1 VINNPDIRYFT
12 LNSGYRKSDN
22 AQVFFKSTL
31 YLFFTPDF
39 DKEKTLITASD
50 LSLDRGAKNLITASS
65 FTIHPNHK
73 VGLVGSNGCG
83 KSSLFAALL
92 GELSPD
98 AGDLSLPSS
107 WSIATVKQET
117 PSLEQSA
124 LDYVMDGDKEYRQ
137 LEQQL
142 EQARQNDD
150 GNLEAIIINKID
162 TIHGY
167 SLPARAGELLHGLGF
182 LQNQLANPVKDFSG
196 GWRMRLNLAQAL
208 ISRADLLLLD
218 EPTNH
223 LDLDAV
229 IWLQRWLKRFT
240 GTLVLI
246 SHDRDFLDTVINQIL
261 HIEHQRAKLYSGNY
275 TAFERQRAEHLAQQ
289 DVQFQKQQK
298 EAANLTAFVDRFR
311 AKASKAKQAQSRLKR
326 LEKLPNLAPAHVD
339 SQFTFNFEQ
348 PDNLPYPLLSLTES
362 QCGYNAET
370 IILNDVGLTLVP
382 GSRIGLLGRN
392 GAGKSTLIK
401 SLAGEIALL
410 NGERYCA
417 QELKIGYFS
426 QHQLEQLHG
435 KSSPVDHILRAK
447 PALGEPQARS
457 FLGKFGFSGD
467 QALDAVIN
475 MSGGEK
481 ARLVL
486 ALIVLEKPQ
495 LLLLDEPTNHLDL
508 EMRQALVMALQDFGG
523 AIILIAHDR
532 FLLESCVDEF
542 YLVANGNVIDFNGD
556 IDDYQQ
562 WLNDDKKQT
571 FTNNKIGNAS
581 NENVNEDKGLDKK
594 QLRQQQAELR
604 KKSAPLR
611 KESEKL
617 EKKITQWQAEL
628 AQVETLLSDSDIYQ
642 AERKKELTTQLKL
655 QANLTGNIEES
666 EMLWLEIAEQIEDIM
681 SSN

>member
-1 VINNPDIRYFT
+1 MGIISISLCHF
-12 LNSGYRKSDN
+12 LEEIS
-22 AQVFFKSTL
+22 
-31 YLFFTPDF
+31 
-39 DKEKTLITASD
+39 LIIATE
-50 LSLDRGAKNLITASS
+50 LSLDRGAKNLIKSSS

-92 GELSPD
+92 GDLSPD
-98 AGDLSLPSS
+98 SGDLALPSS
-107 WSIATVKQET
+107 WDIATVKQET

-124 LDYVMDGDKEYRQ
+124 LDYVMDGDKEFRQ
-137 LEQQL
+137 FEQQL
-142 EQARQNDD
+142 EQARIADN
-150 GNLEAIIINKID
+150 GNLEAILINKID
-162 TIHGY
+162 TISGY

-182 LQNQLANPVKDFSG
+182 LQSQLDNPVKDFSG

-246 SHDRDFLDTVINQIL
+246 SHDRDFLDTVIGQIL

-275 TAFERQRAEHLAQQ
+275 TAFERQRREHLAQQ
-289 DVQFQKQQK
+289 DAQFQKQQK
-298 EAANLTAFVDRFR
+298 EAAHLTAFVDRFR

-326 LEKLPNLAPAHVD
+326 LEKLPDLAPAHVD
-339 SQFTFNFEQ
+339 SQFSFSFAKPES
-348 PDNLPYPLLSLTES
+348 LPYPLLSLKES
-362 QCGYNAET
+362 QCGYPKSDHGEQAM
-370 IILNDVGLTLVP
+370 ILDSVGLTLIP

-401 SLAGEIALL
+401 SLAGELTLL
-410 NGERYCA
+410 GGERYCA
-417 QELKIGYFS
+417 QELTVGYFS
-426 QHQLEQLHG
+426 QHQLEQLHAP
-435 KSSPVDHILRAK
+435 SSPVDHILRAK
-447 PALGEPQARS
+447 PALGEPQART

-467 QALDAVIN
+467 QALSQVST

-542 YLVANGNVIDFNGD
+542 YLVANGRVSDFSGD

-562 WLNDDKKQT
+562 WLNDDKKQAIKSIKT
-571 FTNNKIGNAS
+571 DQQNG
-581 NENVNEDKGLDKK
+581 DKGLDKK

-604 KKSAPLR
+604 KKSGPLR
-611 KESEKL
+611 KEADKL
-617 EKKITQWQAEL
+617 EKNVHQWQEEL
-628 AQVETLLSDSDIYQ
+628 TKLEALLSDSDIYQ
-642 AERKKELTTQLKL
+642 AEHKAELTDLLKK
-655 QANLTGNIEES
+655 QAKLKGDIEEN
-666 EMLWLEIAEQIEDIM
+666 EVLWLELAEQIEEMM
-681 SSN
+681 SVTD

>member
-1 VINNPDIRYFT
+1 M
-12 LNSGYRKSDN
+12 NSAYSKSDN
-22 AQVFFKSTL
+22 VQVFYWAYYFKDLS
-31 YLFFTPDF
+31 
-39 DKEKTLITASD
+39 LIIATE
-50 LSLDRGAKNLITASS
+50 LSLDRGAKTLIKASN

-92 GELSPD
+92 GELLPD
-98 AGDLSLPSS
+98 SGDLNLPSS
-107 WSIATVKQET
+107 WDIATVKQET
-117 PSLEQSA
+117 PSLERTA
-124 LDYVMDGDKEYRQ
+124 LDYVMDGDKEFRQ
-137 LEQQL
+137 LEQKL
-142 EQARQNDD
+142 DQARLAND
-150 GNLEAIIINKID
+150 GNLEAILINQID

-182 LQNQLANPVKDFSG
+182 LQSQLSHQVKDFSG

-246 SHDRDFLDTVINQIL
+246 SHDRDFLDTVIGQIL
-261 HIEHQRAKLYSGNY
+261 HIEHQKAKLYSGNY
-275 TAFERQRAEHLAQQ
+275 TAFERQRREHLAQQ
-289 DVQFQKQQK
+289 DAQYQKQQK
-298 EAANLTAFVDRFR
+298 EAAHLTAFVDRFR

-326 LEKLPNLAPAHVD
+326 LEKLPDLAPAHVD
-339 SQFTFNFEQ
+339 SQFTFNFEV
-348 PDNLPYPLLSLTES
+348 PESLPYPLLSLKES
-362 QCGYNAET
+362 QCGYAQNT
-370 IILNDVGLTLVP
+370 IILKAVGLTLVP

-401 SLAGEIALL
+401 SLAGEIALIQ
-410 NGERYCA
+410 GERYCA
-417 QELKIGYFS
+417 QDLKVGYFS
-426 QHQLEQLHG
+426 QHQLEQLHPA
-435 KSSPVDHILRAK
+435 SSPVDHILRAK
-447 PALGEPQARS
+447 PSLGEPQART

-467 QALDAVIN
+467 QALGQVTT

-542 YLVANGNVIDFNGD
+542 YLVANGHVSDFDGD

-562 WLNDDKKQT
+562 WLNEDKKQT
-571 FTNNKIGNAS
+571 LQANKSHHQVSDGANA
-581 NENVNEDKGLDKK
+581 DKGLDKK

-611 KESEKL
+611 KKSDNL
-617 EKKITQWQAEL
+617 EKKIQQWQTEL
-628 AQVETLLSDSDIYQ
+628 SELESLLSDSGIYQ
-642 AERKKELTTQLKL
+642 SERKSELTKQLKL
-655 QANLTGNIEES
+655 QARLKGDIEEH
-666 EMLWLEIAEQIEDIM
+666 EMDWLTLEEEIEAIM
-681 SSN
+681 LAVSA

>member
-1 VINNPDIRYFT
+1 M
-12 LNSGYRKSDN
+12 
-22 AQVFFKSTL
+22 
-31 YLFFTPDF
+31 
-39 DKEKTLITASD
+39 ITATD
-50 LSLDRGAKNLITASS
+50 LSLDRGVKNLIKASS

-92 GELSPD
+92 GELAPD
-98 AGDLSLPSS
+98 AGNLSMPSS
-107 WSIATVKQET
+107 WEIATVKQET

-124 LDYVMDGDKEYRQ
+124 LDYVMDGDKEFRQ

-142 EQARQNDD
+142 EHARQTNN
-150 GNLEAIIINKID
+150 GNLEAILINKID
-162 TIHGY
+162 TINGY

-182 LQNQLANPVKDFSG
+182 LQNQLTNPVKDFSG

-246 SHDRDFLDTVINQIL
+246 SHDRDFLDTVIGQIL

-275 TAFERQRAEHLAQQ
+275 TAFERQRREHLAQQ
-289 DVQFQKQQK
+289 DAQYQKQQK
-298 EAANLTAFVDRFR
+298 EAAHLTAFVDRFR

-326 LEKLPNLAPAHVD
+326 LEKLPDLAPSHVD
-339 SQFTFNFEQ
+339 SQFTFSFEQ
-348 PDNLPYPLLSLTES
+348 PESLPYPLLSLSES
-362 QCGYNAET
+362 QCGYNSET
-370 IILNDVGLTLVP
+370 IILNEVGLTLVP

-426 QHQLEQLHG
+426 QHQLEQLHCG
-435 KSSPVDHILRAK
+435 SSPVDHIIRAK
-447 PALGEPQARS
+447 PSLGEPQARS

-467 QALDAVIN
+467 QALESVTT

-542 YLVANGNVIDFNGD
+542 YLVANGQVSDFSGD

-571 FTNNKIGNAS
+571 VSSTKTS
-581 NENVNEDKGLDKK
+581 VDKGLDKK

-611 KESEKL
+611 KEADKL
-617 EKKITQWQAEL
+617 EKKIHQWQDEL
-628 AQVETLLSDSDIYQ
+628 TQVEALLSDSDIYQ
-642 AERKKELTTQLKL
+642 AERKSELTTQLKL
-655 QANLTGNIEES
+655 QANLKSDIEEN
-666 EMLWLEIAEQIEDIM
+666 EMLWLELAEEIEAIQAP
-681 SSN
+681 

>member
-1 VINNPDIRYFT
+1 M
-12 LNSGYRKSDN
+12 
-22 AQVFFKSTL
+22 
-31 YLFFTPDF
+31 
-39 DKEKTLITASD
+39 ITATD
-50 LSLDRGAKNLITASS
+50 LSLDRGAKNLISDSS

-98 AGDLSLPSS
+98 AGNLGMPAT
-107 WSIATVKQET
+107 WEIATVKQET

-124 LDYVMDGDKEYRQ
+124 LDYVMDGDKEFRQ

-142 EQARQNDD
+142 AQARASDN
-150 GNLEAIIINKID
+150 GNLEATLINKID
-162 TIHGY
+162 TINGY

-246 SHDRDFLDTVINQIL
+246 SHDRDFLDTVIGQIL
-261 HIEHQRAKLYSGNY
+261 HIEHKRAKLYSGNY
-275 TAFERQRAEHLAQQ
+275 TAFERQRREHLAQQ
-289 DVQFQKQQK
+289 DAQYQKQQK
-298 EAANLTAFVDRFR
+298 EAAHLTAFVDRFR

-326 LEKLPNLAPAHVD
+326 LEKLPDLAPSHVD
-339 SQFTFNFEQ
+339 SQFTFSFEQ
-348 PDNLPYPLLSLTES
+348 PESLPYPLLSLTES
-362 QCGYNAET
+362 QCGYNSET

-401 SLAGEIALL
+401 SLAGEIVLI

-426 QHQLEQLHG
+426 QHQLEQLHSG
-435 KSSPVDHILRAK
+435 SSPVDHIIRAK
-447 PALGEPQARS
+447 PTLGEPQARS

-467 QALDAVIN
+467 QALESVN
-475 MSGGEK
+475 TMSGGEK

-542 YLVANGNVIDFNGD
+542 YLVANGKVSDFSGD

-571 FTNNKIGNAS
+571 LGNTK
-581 NENVNEDKGLDKK
+581 NTIDKGVDKK

-611 KESEKL
+611 KEADKL
-617 EKKITQWQAEL
+617 EKEISQWQNEL
-628 AQVETLLSDSDIYQ
+628 TQVEALLSDSDIYQ
-642 AERKKELTTQLKL
+642 SERKNELTTQLKL
-655 QANLTGNIEES
+655 QASLKDKVEEH
-666 EMLWLEIAEQIEDIM
+666 EMLWLELAEQIEGIQ
-681 SSN
+681 SL

>member
-1 VINNPDIRYFT
+1 
-12 LNSGYRKSDN
+12 
-22 AQVFFKSTL
+22 
-31 YLFFTPDF
+31 
-39 DKEKTLITASD
+39 LITANN
-50 LSLDRGAKNLITASS
+50 LGLDRGTKNLISGSS

-73 VGLVGSNGCG
+73 AGLVGANGCG

-92 GELSPD
+92 GELQPD
-98 AGDLSLPSS
+98 TGDLSMPSG
-107 WSIATVKQET
+107 WSIATVKQDT
-117 PSLEQSA
+117 PALDKSA
-124 LDYVMDGDKEYRQ
+124 LDYVMDGDKEFRQ
-137 LEQQL
+137 LEANL
-142 EQARQNDD
+142 EQARLDD
-150 GNLEAIIINKID
+150 NGALEATIINQID
-162 TIHGY
+162 AISGY

-182 LQNQLANPVKDFSG
+182 LQPQLANPVKSFSG

-246 SHDRDFLDTVINQIL
+246 SHDRDFLDDVIGQIL
-261 HIEHQRAKLYSGNY
+261 HIEHKQAKLYAGNY

-289 DVQFQKQQK
+289 DAQYQKQQK
-298 EAANLTAFVDRFR
+298 EVAHLTSFVDRFR

-326 LEKLPNLAPAHVD
+326 LQKLPDLAPAHVD
-339 SQFTFNFEQ
+339 SQFTFSFET
-348 PDNLPYPLLSLTES
+348 PDNLPYPLLSLKES
-362 QCGYNAET
+362 ECGYNEQA
-370 IILNDVGLTLVP
+370 IILSGVSMTLVP

-401 SLAGEIALL
+401 SLAGELALMQ
-410 NGERYCA
+410 GERYCA
-417 QELKIGYFS
+417 QELRIGYFS
-426 QHQLEQLHG
+426 QHQLEQLHM
-435 KSSPVDHILRAK
+435 KSSAIDHILNAK
-447 PALGEPQARS
+447 PGKTLLEARS
-457 FLGKFGFSGD
+457 FLGRFGFSGD
-467 QALDAVIN
+467 QALDAVGT

-508 EMRQALVMALQDFGG
+508 EMRQALVLALQDFEG

-542 YLVANGNVIDFNGD
+542 YIVANNTVEDFDGD

-562 WLNDDKKQT
+562 WLNEEKKLTLKNAKVSNGEPTVDKKQQRR
-571 FTNNKIGNAS
+571 
-581 NENVNEDKGLDKK
+581 E
-594 QLRQQQAELR
+594 QAELR

-611 KESEKL
+611 KEADKY
-617 EKKITQWQAEL
+617 EKKVGQYQAEL
-628 AQVETLLSDSDIYQ
+628 NDIESVLAEPEIYQ
-642 AERKKELTTQLKL
+642 AENKARLSELIKK
-655 QANLTGNIEES
+655 QANIKSELEEN
-666 EMLWLEIAEQIEDIM
+666 EMMWLDLEEQIEAVM
-681 SSN
+681 AQ

>member
-1 VINNPDIRYFT
+1 M
-12 LNSGYRKSDN
+12 
-22 AQVFFKSTL
+22 
-31 YLFFTPDF
+31 
-39 DKEKTLITASD
+39 ITATD
-50 LSLDRGAKNLITASS
+50 LSLDRGAKNLIKASS

-98 AGDLSLPSS
+98 AGDLNMPSS
-107 WSIATVKQET
+107 WEIATVRQET

-124 LDYVMDGDKEYRQ
+124 LDYVMDGDTEFRQ

-142 EQARQNDD
+142 EQARINDD

-162 TIHGY
+162 TINGY

-182 LQNQLANPVKDFSG
+182 LQNQLTNPVKDFSG

-246 SHDRDFLDTVINQIL
+246 SHDRDFLDTVIGQIL

-275 TAFERQRAEHLAQQ
+275 TAFERQRREHLAQQ
-289 DVQFQKQQK
+289 DAQYQKQQK
-298 EAANLTAFVDRFR
+298 EAAHLTAFVDRFR

-326 LEKLPNLAPAHVD
+326 LEKLPDLAPAHVD
-339 SQFTFNFEQ
+339 SQFTFSFEE
-348 PDNLPYPLLSLTES
+348 PESLPYPLLSLTES
-362 QCGYNAET
+362 QCGYNADT

-426 QHQLEQLHG
+426 QHQLEQLHSG
-435 KSSPVDHILRAK
+435 SSPVDHIIRAK
-447 PALGEPQARS
+447 PIMGEPGARS

-467 QALDAVIN
+467 QALASVN
-475 MSGGEK
+475 TMSGGEK

-542 YLVANGNVIDFNGD
+542 YLVANGQVSDFSGD

-562 WLNDDKKQT
+562 WLNDDKKQALS
-571 FTNNKIGNAS
+571 NNKN
-581 NENVNEDKGLDKK
+581 NEGSSDKGLDKK

-611 KESEKL
+611 KEADKL
-617 EKKITQWQAEL
+617 EKKIHQWQDEL
-628 AQVETLLSDSDIYQ
+628 SQVEALLSDSDIYQ
-642 AERKKELTTQLKL
+642 AERKNELTTQLKL
-655 QANLTGNIEES
+655 QANLKDKVEEN
-666 EMLWLEIAEQIEDIM
+666 EMLWLELAEQIEDIM
-681 SSN
+681 AS

>member
-1 VINNPDIRYFT
+1 MIIAT
-12 LNSGYRKSDN
+12 
-22 AQVFFKSTL
+22 
-31 YLFFTPDF
+31 
-39 DKEKTLITASD
+39 D
-50 LSLDRGAKNLITASS
+50 LSLDRGAKNLIKSSS

-92 GELSPD
+92 GDLTPD
-98 AGDLSLPSS
+98 AGDLSMPTS
-107 WSIATVKQET
+107 WDIATVRQET
-117 PSLEQSA
+117 PSLERSA
-124 LDYVMDGDKEYRQ
+124 LDYVMDGDKEFRQ
-137 LEQQL
+137 LEHDL
-142 EQARQNDD
+142 EQARIMDN
-150 GNLEAIIINKID
+150 GNLEATIINQID
-162 TIHGY
+162 TINGY

-182 LQNQLANPVKDFSG
+182 LQSQLANPVKDFSG

-246 SHDRDFLDTVINQIL
+246 SHDRDFLDTVIGQIL
-261 HIEHQRAKLYSGNY
+261 HIEHQQAKLYSGNY
-275 TAFERQRAEHLAQQ
+275 TSFERQRREHLAQQ
-289 DVQFQKQQK
+289 DAQYQKQQK
-298 EAANLTAFVDRFR
+298 EAAHLTAFVDRFR

-326 LEKLPNLAPAHVD
+326 LEKLPDLAPAHVD
-339 SQFTFNFEQ
+339 SQFTFSFEQ
-348 PDNLPYPLLSLTES
+348 PESLPYPLLSLKES
-362 QCGYNAET
+362 QCGYPKSDHGEQVT
-370 IILNDVGLTLVP
+370 ILNDVGLTLVP

-401 SLAGEIALL
+401 SLAGDIALL

-426 QHQLEQLHG
+426 QHQLEQLHMA
-435 KSSPVDHILRAK
+435 SSPVDHILRAK
-447 PALGEPQARS
+447 PALGEPQART

-467 QALDAVIN
+467 QPLEPVTN

-508 EMRQALVMALQDFGG
+508 EMRQALVMALQDFEG

-542 YLVANGNVIDFNGD
+542 YLVANGQVSDFSGD

-562 WLNDDKKQT
+562 WLNDDKKQAVKSIKSEQQ
-571 FTNNKIGNAS
+571 NS
-581 NENVNEDKGLDKK
+581 DKGLDKK

-611 KESEKL
+611 KEADKL
-617 EKKITQWQAEL
+617 EKKIHQWQEEL
-628 AQVETLLSDSDIYQ
+628 TKVEALLSDSEVYQ
-642 AERKKELTTQLKL
+642 ADRKVELTDLLKTQGRLKSD
-655 QANLTGNIEES
+655 IEDN
-666 EMLWLEIAEQIEDIM
+666 EMEWLDLAEQIEEMM
-681 SSN
+681 SV

>member
-1 VINNPDIRYFT
+1 MIIAT
-12 LNSGYRKSDN
+12 
-22 AQVFFKSTL
+22 
-31 YLFFTPDF
+31 
-39 DKEKTLITASD
+39 D
-50 LSLDRGAKNLITASS
+50 LSLDRGAKNLIKSSS

-92 GELSPD
+92 GELTPD
-98 AGDLSLPSS
+98 AGDLSMPTS
-107 WSIATVKQET
+107 WDIATVKQET

-124 LDYVMDGDKEYRQ
+124 LDYVMDGDKEFRQ
-137 LEQQL
+137 LEHDL
-142 EQARQNDD
+142 EQARIMDN
-150 GNLEAIIINKID
+150 GNLEATIINKID
-162 TIHGY
+162 VINGY

-182 LQNQLANPVKDFSG
+182 LQSQLANPVKDFSG

-246 SHDRDFLDTVINQIL
+246 SHDRDFLDTVIGQIL

-275 TAFERQRAEHLAQQ
+275 TSFERQRREHLAQQ
-289 DVQFQKQQK
+289 DAQYQKQQK
-298 EAANLTAFVDRFR
+298 EAAHLTAFVDRFR

-326 LEKLPNLAPAHVD
+326 LEKLPDLAPAHVD
-339 SQFTFNFEQ
+339 SQFTFSFEK
-348 PDNLPYPLLSLTES
+348 PESLPYPLLSLKES
-362 QCGYNAET
+362 QCGYPKSDHSEQK
-370 IILNDVGLTLVP
+370 IILDSVGLTLVP

-401 SLAGEIALL
+401 SLAGDLALL
-410 NGERYCA
+410 SGERYCA

-426 QHQLEQLHG
+426 QHQLEQLHIT
-435 KSSPVDHILRAK
+435 SSPVDHILRAK
-447 PALGEPQARS
+447 PILGEPQART

-467 QALDAVIN
+467 QALAPVTN

-508 EMRQALVMALQDFGG
+508 EMRQALVMALQDFEG

-542 YLVANGNVIDFNGD
+542 YLVANGQVSDFSGD

-562 WLNDDKKQT
+562 WLNDDKKQAIKST
-571 FTNNKIGNAS
+571 KSSQQNA
-581 NENVNEDKGLDKK
+581 DKGLDKK
-594 QLRQQQAELR
+594 QLRQQQADLR

-611 KESEKL
+611 KEADKL
-617 EKKITQWQAEL
+617 EKKIHLWQEEL
-628 AQVETLLSDSDIYQ
+628 TKIEALLSDSDIYQ
-642 AERKKELTTQLKL
+642 ADRKVELTDLLKK
-655 QANLTGNIEES
+655 QARLKNDIEEN
-666 EMLWLEIAEQIEDIM
+666 EMEWLELAEQIEEMM
-681 SSN
+681 SVQN

>member
-1 VINNPDIRYFT
+1 M
-12 LNSGYRKSDN
+12 
-22 AQVFFKSTL
+22 AE
-31 YLFFTPDF
+31 DF
-39 DKEKTLITASD
+39 PLITAIE
-50 LSLDRGAKNLITASS
+50 LSLDRGAKNLIKDSS

-73 VGLVGSNGCG
+73 VGLVGANGCG

-92 GELSPD
+92 GDLSPD
-98 AGDLSLPSS
+98 TGDLSMPAS
-107 WSIATVKQET
+107 WVIATVKQET
-117 PSLEQSA
+117 PALTQTA
-124 LDYVMDGDKEYRQ
+124 LDYVIDGDKEFRN
-137 LEQQL
+137 LEHEL
-142 EQARQNDD
+142 LLAREKDD
-150 GNLEAIIINKID
+150 GIAEATIINKID
-162 TIHGY
+162 AIHGY

-182 LQNQLANPVKDFSG
+182 LQDELLNPVEDFSG

-246 SHDRDFLDTVINQIL
+246 SHDRDFLDDVIGQIL
-261 HIEHQRAKLYSGNY
+261 HIEHQKAKLYSGNY

-289 DVQFQKQQK
+289 DAQYQKQQK
-298 EAANLTAFVDRFR
+298 EVAHLTSFVDRFR

-326 LEKLPNLAPAHVD
+326 LEKLPELAPAHVD

-348 PDNLPYPLLSLTES
+348 PESLPYPLLALTDTN
-362 QCGYNAET
+362 CGYLQTT
-370 IILNDVGLTLVP
+370 ILQDVGITLVP

-401 SLAGEIALL
+401 SLAGEINLL
-410 NGERYCA
+410 AGERYCA
-417 QELKIGYFS
+417 QDLKIGYFS
-426 QHQLEQLHG
+426 QHQLEQLHLS
-435 KSSPVDHILRAK
+435 SSPVDHIIRAK
-447 PALGEPQARS
+447 REFGEPQART
-457 FLGKFGFSGD
+457 FLGRFGFSGD
-467 QALDAVIN
+467 QALAQVQT

-508 EMRQALVMALQDFGG
+508 EMRQALVLALQEFGG

-532 FLLESCVDEF
+532 YLLESCVDEF
-542 YLVANGNVIDFNGD
+542 YIVANGQVKEFNGD

-571 FTNNKIGNAS
+571 LQSTKTIND
-581 NENVNEDKGLDKK
+581 NVVDKK
-594 QLRQQQAELR
+594 QVRREQAELR
-604 KKSAPLR
+604 KKASPLR
-611 KESEKL
+611 KQADKFEKKVHQYQVEL
-617 EKKITQWQAEL
+617 EK
-628 AQVETLLSDSDIYQ
+628 VEEILGDSEIYQ
-642 AERKKELTTQLKL
+642 AEFKTRLTQLLKQQAKL
-655 QANLTGNIEES
+655 KDDIEEN
-666 EMLWLEIAEQIEDIM
+666 EMHWLELEEQIEEIM
-681 SSN
+681 SQTTEN

>member
-1 VINNPDIRYFT
+1 M
-12 LNSGYRKSDN
+12 S
-22 AQVFFKSTL
+22 FFEEVS
-31 YLFFTPDF
+31 
-39 DKEKTLITASD
+39 LIIATE
-50 LSLDRGAKNLITASS
+50 LSLDRGAKNLIKSSS

-92 GELSPD
+92 GELLPD
-98 AGDLSLPSS
+98 SGDLSMPAS
-107 WSIATVKQET
+107 WDIATVKQET
-117 PSLEQSA
+117 PSLERSA
-124 LDYVMDGDKEYRQ
+124 IDYVMDGDKEFRT
-137 LEQQL
+137 LEQRL
-142 EQARQNDD
+142 EQARIAED
-150 GNLEAIIINKID
+150 GNLEATLINKID
-162 TIHGY
+162 TINGY

-182 LQNQLANPVKDFSG
+182 LQSQLDNPVKDFSG

-246 SHDRDFLDTVINQIL
+246 SHDRDFLDTVIGQII

-275 TAFERQRAEHLAQQ
+275 TAFERQRSEHLAQQ
-289 DVQFQKQQK
+289 EAQYQKQQK
-298 EAANLTAFVDRFR
+298 EAAHLTAFVDRFR

-326 LEKLPNLAPAHVD
+326 LEKLPNLAPAHID
-339 SQFTFNFEQ
+339 SQFTFSFASPES
-348 PDNLPYPLLSLTES
+348 LPYPLLSLSDTE
-362 QCGYNAET
+362 CGYQKSSQGEQST
-370 IILNDVGLTLVP
+370 ILANVNLTLVP

-401 SLAGEIALL
+401 SLAGEL
-410 NGERYCA
+410 NILTGERYCA
-417 QELKIGYFS
+417 QELSVGYFS
-426 QHQLEQLHG
+426 QHQLEQLHPA
-435 KSSPVDHILRAK
+435 SSPVDHILRAK
-447 PALGEPQARS
+447 PSLGEPQART
-457 FLGKFGFSGD
+457 FLGTFGFSGD
-467 QALDAVIN
+467 QALSQVLT

-542 YLVANGNVIDFNGD
+542 YLVANGRVTDFVGD

-562 WLNDDKKQT
+562 WLNDDKKQAIRS
-571 FTNNKIGNAS
+571 NKTLLPTS
-581 NENVNEDKGLDKK
+581 DKGIDKK

-604 KKSAPLR
+604 KKTAPLR
-611 KESEKL
+611 KKVDKL
-617 EKKITQWQAEL
+617 EQHIQQWQL
-628 AQVETLLSDSDIYQ
+628 ALCEIEKQLSDSDMYL
-642 AERKKELTTQLKL
+642 AERKSELTDLLKQ
-655 QANLTGNIEES
+655 QAKLKINIEDNEMEWLTLS
-666 EMLWLEIAEQIEDIM
+666 EEIEEMM
-681 SSN
+681 SIR

>member
-1 VINNPDIRYFT
+1 
-12 LNSGYRKSDN
+12 
-22 AQVFFKSTL
+22 
-31 YLFFTPDF
+31 
-39 DKEKTLITASD
+39 LITATD
-50 LSLDRGAKNLITASS
+50 LSLDRGAKNLINASS

-92 GELSPD
+92 GELSP
-98 AGDLSLPSS
+98 
-107 WSIATVKQET
+107 
-117 PSLEQSA
+117 LEQSA
-124 LDYVMDGDKEYRQ
+124 LDYVMDGDKEFRQ

-142 EQARQNDD
+142 EQARTNDD
-150 GNLEAIIINKID
+150 GNLEATLINKID
-162 TIHGY
+162 TINGY

-182 LQNQLANPVKDFSG
+182 LQNQLSHPVKDFSG

-246 SHDRDFLDTVINQIL
+246 SHDRDFLDTVIGQIL
-261 HIEHQRAKLYSGNY
+261 HIEHKRAKLYSGNY
-275 TAFERQRAEHLAQQ
+275 TAFERQRREHLAQQ
-289 DVQFQKQQK
+289 DAQYQKQQK
-298 EAANLTAFVDRFR
+298 EAEHLIAFVDRFR

-326 LEKLPNLAPAHVD
+326 LEKLPDLAPANVD

-348 PDNLPYPLLSLTES
+348 PESLPYPLLSLTES
-362 QCGYNAET
+362 QCGYNTET

-401 SLAGEIALL
+401 SLAGEITLL
-410 NGERYCA
+410 NGDRYCA

-426 QHQLEQLHG
+426 QHQLEQLHSG
-435 KSSPVDHILRAK
+435 SSPVDHIIRAQ
-447 PALGEPQARS
+447 PTLGEPQARS

-467 QALDAVIN
+467 QALESVN
-475 MSGGEK
+475 TMSGGEK

-486 ALIVLEKPQ
+486 ALIVLDKPQ

-508 EMRQALVMALQDFGG
+508 EMRHALVMALQNFGG

-542 YLVANGNVIDFNGD
+542 YLVANGQVSNFNGD

-562 WLNDDKKQT
+562 WLNEDKKQAVS
-571 FTNNKIGNAS
+571 NNKIT
-581 NENVNEDKGLDKK
+581 VDKGMDKK

-611 KESEKL
+611 KEADKL
-617 EKKITQWQAEL
+617 EKKINQWQNEL
-628 AQVETLLSDSDIYQ
+628 TQVEELLSDSDIYQ
-642 AERKKELTTQLKL
+642 AKRKSELTIQLKL
-655 QANLTGNIEES
+655 QASLKGKVEEN
-666 EMLWLEIAEQIEDIM
+666 EMLWLELAEKIEEIQTL
-681 SSN
+681 

>member
-1 VINNPDIRYFT
+1 M
-12 LNSGYRKSDN
+12 
-22 AQVFFKSTL
+22 
-31 YLFFTPDF
+31 
-39 DKEKTLITASD
+39 ITATD
-50 LSLDRGAKNLITASS
+50 LSLDRGAKNLIKSSS

-92 GELSPD
+92 GDLTPD
-98 AGDLSLPSS
+98 AGDLSMPTS
-107 WSIATVKQET
+107 WDIATVRQET
-117 PSLEQSA
+117 PSLERSA
-124 LDYVMDGDKEYRQ
+124 LNYVMDGDKEFRQ
-137 LEQQL
+137 LEHDL
-142 EQARQNDD
+142 EQARIMDN
-150 GNLEAIIINKID
+150 GNLEATIINQID
-162 TIHGY
+162 TINGY

-182 LQNQLANPVKDFSG
+182 LQSQLANPVKDFSG

-246 SHDRDFLDTVINQIL
+246 SHDRDFLDTVIGQIL
-261 HIEHQRAKLYSGNY
+261 HIEHQQAKLYSGNY
-275 TAFERQRAEHLAQQ
+275 TSFERQRREHLAQQ
-289 DVQFQKQQK
+289 DAQYQKQQK
-298 EAANLTAFVDRFR
+298 EAAHLTAFVDRFR

-326 LEKLPNLAPAHVD
+326 LEKLPDLAPAHVD
-339 SQFTFNFEQ
+339 SQFTFSFEQ
-348 PDNLPYPLLSLTES
+348 PESLPYPLLSLKES
-362 QCGYNAET
+362 QCGYPKSDHGEQVT
-370 IILNDVGLTLVP
+370 ILNDVGLTLVP

-401 SLAGEIALL
+401 SLAGDIALL

-426 QHQLEQLHG
+426 QHQLEQLHMA
-435 KSSPVDHILRAK
+435 SSPVDHILRAK
-447 PALGEPQARS
+447 PALGEPQART

-467 QALDAVIN
+467 QPLEPVTN

-508 EMRQALVMALQDFGG
+508 EMRQALVMALQDFEG

-542 YLVANGNVIDFNGD
+542 YLVANGQVSDFSGD

-562 WLNDDKKQT
+562 WLNDDKKQAVKSIKSEQQ
-571 FTNNKIGNAS
+571 NS
-581 NENVNEDKGLDKK
+581 DKGLDKK

-611 KESEKL
+611 KEADKL
-617 EKKITQWQAEL
+617 EKKIHQWQEEL
-628 AQVETLLSDSDIYQ
+628 TKVEALLSDSEVYQ
-642 AERKKELTTQLKL
+642 ADRKVELTDLLKTQGRLKSD
-655 QANLTGNIEES
+655 IEDN
-666 EMLWLEIAEQIEDIM
+666 EMEWLDLAEQIEEMM
-681 SSN
+681 SV

>member
-1 VINNPDIRYFT
+1 VSIIFVSLCHFPEEI
-12 LNSGYRKSDN
+12 
-22 AQVFFKSTL
+22 
-31 YLFFTPDF
+31 P
-39 DKEKTLITASD
+39 LIIATD
-50 LSLDRGAKNLITASS
+50 LSLDRGAKNLIKSSS

-92 GELSPD
+92 GDLTPD
-98 AGDLSLPSS
+98 SGDLSLPNS
-107 WSIATVKQET
+107 WDIATVKQET

-124 LDYVMDGDKEYRQ
+124 LDYVMDGDKEFRQ

-142 EQARQNDD
+142 EQARITDN
-150 GNLEAIIINKID
+150 GNLEATIINKID
-162 TIHGY
+162 TINGY

-182 LQNQLANPVKDFSG
+182 LQSQLANPVKDFSG

-246 SHDRDFLDTVINQIL
+246 SHDRDFLDTVIGQIL

-275 TAFERQRAEHLAQQ
+275 TAFERQRREHLAQQ
-289 DVQFQKQQK
+289 DAQFQKQQK
-298 EAANLTAFVDRFR
+298 EAAHLTAFVDRFR

-326 LEKLPNLAPAHVD
+326 LEKLPDLAPAHVD
-339 SQFTFNFEQ
+339 SQFTFSFEQ
-348 PDNLPYPLLSLTES
+348 PESLPYPLLSLKES
-362 QCGYNAET
+362 QCGYPKSDHGEQA
-370 IILNDVGLTLVP
+370 IILKNVGLTLVP

-401 SLAGEIALL
+401 SLAGELAILK
-410 NGERYCA
+410 GERYCA
-417 QELKIGYFS
+417 QDLTVGYFS
-426 QHQLEQLHG
+426 QHQLEQLHVT
-435 KSSPVDHILRAK
+435 SSPVDHILRAK
-447 PALGEPQARS
+447 PALGEPQART

-467 QALDAVIN
+467 QALSQVAT

-542 YLVANGNVIDFNGD
+542 YLVANGHVSDFSGD

-562 WLNDDKKQT
+562 WLNDDKKQAIKSIKT
-571 FTNNKIGNAS
+571 EQQNA
-581 NENVNEDKGLDKK
+581 DKGLDKK

-611 KESEKL
+611 KEADKL
-617 EKKITQWQAEL
+617 EKKVHQWQEEL
-628 AQVETLLSDSDIYQ
+628 TKVEALLSDSDIYQ
-642 AERKKELTTQLKL
+642 AEHKAELTVLLKK
-655 QANLTGNIEES
+655 QAKLTNDIEEN
-666 EMLWLEIAEQIEDIM
+666 EMLWLELAEQIEEMM
-681 SSN
+681 STSD

>member
-1 VINNPDIRYFT
+1 
-12 LNSGYRKSDN
+12 
-22 AQVFFKSTL
+22 
-31 YLFFTPDF
+31 
-39 DKEKTLITASD
+39 
-50 LSLDRGAKNLITASS
+50 
-65 FTIHPNHK
+65 
-73 VGLVGSNGCG
+73 
-83 KSSLFAALL
+83 
-92 GELSPD
+92 
-98 AGDLSLPSS
+98 
-107 WSIATVKQET
+107 
-117 PSLEQSA
+117 
-124 LDYVMDGDKEYRQ
+124 
-137 LEQQL
+137 
-142 EQARQNDD
+142 
-150 GNLEAIIINKID
+150 
-162 TIHGY
+162 
-167 SLPARAGELLHGLGF
+167 
-182 LQNQLANPVKDFSG
+182 VKDFSG

-246 SHDRDFLDTVINQIL
+246 SHDRDFLDTVIGQIL

-289 DVQFQKQQK
+289 DAQFQKQQK
-298 EAANLTAFVDRFR
+298 EAAHLTAFVDRFR

-339 SQFTFNFEQ
+339 SQFTFSFEE
-348 PDNLPYPLLSLTES
+348 PDSLPYPLLSLSES
-362 QCGYNAET
+362 RCGYAKSDYNEQT
-370 IILNDVGLTLVP
+370 IILEDVGLTLVP

-401 SLAGEIALL
+401 SLAGEIALI

-426 QHQLEQLHG
+426 QHQLEQLHPP
-435 KSSPVDHILRAK
+435 SSPVDHILRAK
-447 PALGEPQARS
+447 PSLGEPQART

-467 QALDAVIN
+467 QALSQVET

-542 YLVANGNVIDFNGD
+542 YLVANGQVSDFNGD

-571 FTNNKIGNAS
+571 VKSTKSIGS
-581 NENVNEDKGLDKK
+581 DSDKALDKK

-604 KKSAPLR
+604 KKAAPL
-611 KESEKL
+611 KKQADSL
-617 EKKITQWQAEL
+617 EKKIHQWQEEL
-628 AQVETLLSDSDIYQ
+628 AKVEALLSDSDMYQ
-642 AERKKELTTQLKL
+642 AERKGELTGLLKSQGCL
-655 QANLTGNIEES
+655 KSDIEEK
-666 EMLWLEIAEQIEDIM
+666 EMLWFELSEEIEEIM
-681 SSN
+681 SVVN

>member
-1 VINNPDIRYFT
+1 
-12 LNSGYRKSDN
+12 
-22 AQVFFKSTL
+22 
-31 YLFFTPDF
+31 
-39 DKEKTLITASD
+39 LITATD
-50 LSLDRGAKNLITASS
+50 LSLDRGVKNLIKSSS

-92 GELSPD
+92 GDLAPD
-98 AGDLSLPSS
+98 AGDLSMPSS
-107 WSIATVKQET
+107 WDIATVKQET

-124 LDYVMDGDKEYRQ
+124 LDYVMDGDKEFRQ

-142 EQARQNDD
+142 EQARITDN
-150 GNLEAIIINKID
+150 GNLEATIINKID
-162 TIHGY
+162 TINGY

-182 LQNQLANPVKDFSG
+182 LQSQLASPVKDFSG

-246 SHDRDFLDTVINQIL
+246 SHDRDFLDTVIGQIL

-275 TAFERQRAEHLAQQ
+275 TAFERQRREHLAQQ
-289 DVQFQKQQK
+289 DAQFQKQQK
-298 EAANLTAFVDRFR
+298 EAAHLTAFVDRFR

-326 LEKLPNLAPAHVD
+326 LEKLPDLAPAHVD
-339 SQFTFNFEQ
+339 SQFTFTFEQ
-348 PDNLPYPLLSLTES
+348 PESLPYPLLSLNES
-362 QCGYNAET
+362 QCGYPKSEHGEQT
-370 IILNDVGLTLVP
+370 IILNEVGLTLVP

-401 SLAGEIALL
+401 SLAGEIALI

-426 QHQLEQLHG
+426 QHQLEQLHPP
-435 KSSPVDHILRAK
+435 SSPVDHILRAK

-457 FLGKFGFSGD
+457 FLGRFGFSGD
-467 QALDAVIN
+467 QALSQVAT

-542 YLVANGNVIDFNGD
+542 YLVANGQVSDFSGD

-571 FTNNKIGNAS
+571 LKSVKGA
-581 NENVNEDKGLDKK
+581 EVNTDKGLDKK

-604 KKSAPLR
+604 KKAAPL
-611 KESEKL
+611 KKQADKL
-617 EKKITQWQAEL
+617 EKKIHQWQEEL
-628 AQVETLLSDSDIYQ
+628 AKVEALLSDSEIYQ
-642 AERKKELTTQLKL
+642 AERKAELTELLKTQAKLK
-655 QANLTGNIEES
+655 NDIEEN
-666 EMLWLEIAEQIEDIM
+666 EMDWLELAEQIEEIM
-681 SSN
+681 SDIS

>member
-1 VINNPDIRYFT
+1 
-12 LNSGYRKSDN
+12 
-22 AQVFFKSTL
+22 
-31 YLFFTPDF
+31 
-39 DKEKTLITASD
+39 LITATD
-50 LSLDRGAKNLITASS
+50 LSLDRGVKNLIKSSS

-92 GELSPD
+92 GDLAPD
-98 AGDLSLPSS
+98 AGDLSMPSS
-107 WSIATVKQET
+107 WDIATVKQET

-124 LDYVMDGDKEYRQ
+124 LDYVMDGDKEFRQ
-137 LEQQL
+137 LEQEL
-142 EQARQNDD
+142 EQARLTEN
-150 GNLEAIIINKID
+150 GNLEATIINKID
-162 TIHGY
+162 TINGY

-182 LQNQLANPVKDFSG
+182 LQSQLASPVKDFSG

-246 SHDRDFLDTVINQIL
+246 SHDRDFLDTVIGQIL

-275 TAFERQRAEHLAQQ
+275 TAFERQRREHLAQQ
-289 DVQFQKQQK
+289 DAQFQKQQK
-298 EAANLTAFVDRFR
+298 EAAHLTAFVDRFR

-326 LEKLPNLAPAHVD
+326 LEKLPDLAPAHVD
-339 SQFTFNFEQ
+339 SQFTFTFEQ
-348 PDNLPYPLLSLTES
+348 PESLPYPLLSLDES
-362 QCGYNAET
+362 QCGYPKSEHGEQT
-370 IILNDVGLTLVP
+370 IILQDVGLTLVP

-401 SLAGEIALL
+401 SLAGELALI

-417 QELKIGYFS
+417 QDLKVGYFS
-426 QHQLEQLHG
+426 QHQLEQLHPP
-435 KSSPVDHILRAK
+435 SSPVDHILRAK

-457 FLGKFGFSGD
+457 FLGRFGFSGD
-467 QALDAVIN
+467 QALSQVAT

-542 YLVANGNVIDFNGD
+542 YLVANGQVSDFSGD

-571 FTNNKIGNAS
+571 LKSVKSADS
-581 NENVNEDKGLDKK
+581 NSDKGLDKK

-604 KKSAPLR
+604 KKAAPL
-611 KESEKL
+611 KKQADKL
-617 EKKITQWQAEL
+617 EKKIHQWQEEL
-628 AQVETLLSDSDIYQ
+628 AKIEALLSDSELYQ
-642 AERKKELTTQLKL
+642 ADRKAELTDLLKK
-655 QANLTGNIEES
+655 QASLKGDIEEN
-666 EMLWLEIAEQIEDIM
+666 EMDWLELAEQIEEIM
-681 SSN
+681 TDVD

>member
-1 VINNPDIRYFT
+1 
-12 LNSGYRKSDN
+12 
-22 AQVFFKSTL
+22 
-31 YLFFTPDF
+31 
-39 DKEKTLITASD
+39 LITATD
-50 LSLDRGAKNLITASS
+50 LSLDRGAKNLINASS

-98 AGDLSLPSS
+98 AGNLSMPSS
-107 WSIATVKQET
+107 WAIATVKQET

-124 LDYVMDGDKEYRQ
+124 LDYVMDGDKEFRQ

-142 EQARQNDD
+142 EQARTNDD
-150 GNLEAIIINKID
+150 GNLEATLINKID
-162 TIHGY
+162 TINGY

-182 LQNQLANPVKDFSG
+182 LQNQLANPVRDFSG

-246 SHDRDFLDTVINQIL
+246 SHDRDFLDTVIGQIL
-261 HIEHQRAKLYSGNY
+261 HIEHKRAKLYSGNY
-275 TAFERQRAEHLAQQ
+275 TAFERQRREHLAQQ
-289 DVQFQKQQK
+289 DAQYQKQQK
-298 EAANLTAFVDRFR
+298 EAEHLTAFVDRFR

-326 LEKLPNLAPAHVD
+326 LEKLPDLAPAHVD
-339 SQFTFNFEQ
+339 SQFTFSFEE
-348 PDNLPYPLLSLTES
+348 PESLPYPLLSLTES
-362 QCGYNAET
+362 QCGYNTET
-370 IILNDVGLTLVP
+370 IILNEVGLTLVP

-401 SLAGEIALL
+401 SLAGEIELL

-417 QELKIGYFS
+417 QELQIGYFS
-426 QHQLEQLHG
+426 QHQLEQLHSG
-435 KSSPVDHILRAK
+435 SSPVDHIIRAQ
-447 PALGEPQARS
+447 PTLGEPQARS

-467 QALDAVIN
+467 QALESVN
-475 MSGGEK
+475 TMSGGEK

-542 YLVANGNVIDFNGD
+542 YLVANGQVSNFSGD

-562 WLNDDKKQT
+562 WLNDDKKQAIN
-571 FTNNKIGNAS
+571 NNKS
-581 NENVNEDKGLDKK
+581 TVDKGVDKK

-604 KKSAPLR
+604 KISAPLR
-611 KESEKL
+611 KEADKL
-617 EKKITQWQAEL
+617 EKKIQHWQDEL
-628 AQVETLLSDSDIYQ
+628 TQVEALLSDSDIYQ
-642 AERKKELTTQLKL
+642 AERKSELTIQLKL
-655 QANLTGNIEES
+655 QASLKNKVEEN
-666 EMLWLEIAEQIEDIM
+666 EMLWLELAEQIEEIQTL
-681 SSN
+681 

>member
-1 VINNPDIRYFT
+1 M
-12 LNSGYRKSDN
+12 
-22 AQVFFKSTL
+22 
-31 YLFFTPDF
+31 
-39 DKEKTLITASD
+39 ITATD
-50 LSLDRGAKNLITASS
+50 LSLDRGAKNLINASS

-98 AGDLSLPSS
+98 AGNLSMPSS
-107 WSIATVKQET
+107 WAIATVKQET

-124 LDYVMDGDKEYRQ
+124 LDYVMDGDKEFRQ

-142 EQARQNDD
+142 EQARTNDD
-150 GNLEAIIINKID
+150 GNLEATLINKID
-162 TIHGY
+162 TINGY

-182 LQNQLANPVKDFSG
+182 LQNQLANPVRDFSG

-240 GTLVLI
+240 GTLILI
-246 SHDRDFLDTVINQIL
+246 SHDRDFLDTVIGQIL
-261 HIEHQRAKLYSGNY
+261 HIEHKRAKLYSGNY
-275 TAFERQRAEHLAQQ
+275 TAFERQRREHLAQQ
-289 DVQFQKQQK
+289 DAQYQKQQK
-298 EAANLTAFVDRFR
+298 EAEHLTAFVDRFR

-326 LEKLPNLAPAHVD
+326 LEKLPDLAPAHVD
-339 SQFTFNFEQ
+339 SQFTFSFEE
-348 PDNLPYPLLSLTES
+348 PESLPYPLLSLTES
-362 QCGYNAET
+362 QCGYNTET
-370 IILNDVGLTLVP
+370 IILNEVGLTLVP

-417 QELKIGYFS
+417 QELQIGYFS
-426 QHQLEQLHG
+426 QHQLEQLHSG
-435 KSSPVDHILRAK
+435 SSPVDHIIRAQ
-447 PALGEPQARS
+447 PTLGEPQARS

-467 QALDAVIN
+467 QALESVN
-475 MSGGEK
+475 TMSGGEK

-542 YLVANGNVIDFNGD
+542 YLVANGQVSNFSGD

-562 WLNDDKKQT
+562 WLNDDKKQAIN
-571 FTNNKIGNAS
+571 NNKS
-581 NENVNEDKGLDKK
+581 TVDKGVDKGVDKK

-604 KKSAPLR
+604 KISAPLR
-611 KESEKL
+611 KEADKL
-617 EKKITQWQAEL
+617 EKKIQHWQDEL
-628 AQVETLLSDSDIYQ
+628 TQVEALLSDSDIYQ
-642 AERKKELTTQLKL
+642 AERKSELTIQLKL
-655 QANLTGNIEES
+655 QASLKNKVEEN
-666 EMLWLEIAEQIEDIM
+666 EMLWLELAEQIEEIQT
-681 SSN
+681 S

>member
-1 VINNPDIRYFT
+1 MHRY
-12 LNSGYRKSDN
+12 
-22 AQVFFKSTL
+22 FFKSTL

>member
-1 VINNPDIRYFT
+1 
-12 LNSGYRKSDN
+12 
-22 AQVFFKSTL
+22 
-31 YLFFTPDF
+31 
-39 DKEKTLITASD
+39 LITATD
-50 LSLDRGAKNLITASS
+50 LSLDRGVKNLIKSSS

-92 GELSPD
+92 GDLAPD
-98 AGDLSLPSS
+98 AGDLSMPSS
-107 WSIATVKQET
+107 WDIATVKQET

-124 LDYVMDGDKEYRQ
+124 LDYVMDGDKEFRQ
-137 LEQQL
+137 LEQEL
-142 EQARQNDD
+142 EQARLTEN
-150 GNLEAIIINKID
+150 GNLEATIINKID
-162 TIHGY
+162 TINGY

-182 LQNQLANPVKDFSG
+182 LQSQLASPVKDFSG

-246 SHDRDFLDTVINQIL
+246 SHDRDFLDTVIGQIL

-275 TAFERQRAEHLAQQ
+275 TAFERQRREHLAQQ
-289 DVQFQKQQK
+289 DAQFQKQQK
-298 EAANLTAFVDRFR
+298 EAAHLTAFVDRFR

-326 LEKLPNLAPAHVD
+326 LEKLPDLAPAHVD
-339 SQFTFNFEQ
+339 SQFTFTFEQ
-348 PDNLPYPLLSLTES
+348 PESLPYPLLSLDES
-362 QCGYNAET
+362 QCGYPKSEHGEQT
-370 IILNDVGLTLVP
+370 IILQDVGLTLVP

-401 SLAGEIALL
+401 SLAGELALI

-417 QELKIGYFS
+417 QDLKVGYFS
-426 QHQLEQLHG
+426 QHQLEQLHPP
-435 KSSPVDHILRAK
+435 SSPVDHILRAK

-457 FLGKFGFSGD
+457 FLGRFGFSGD
-467 QALDAVIN
+467 QALSQVAT

-542 YLVANGNVIDFNGD
+542 YLVANGQVSDFSGD

-571 FTNNKIGNAS
+571 LKSVKSADS
-581 NENVNEDKGLDKK
+581 SSDKGLDKK

-604 KKSAPLR
+604 KKAAPL
-611 KESEKL
+611 KKQADKL
-617 EKKITQWQAEL
+617 EKKIHQWQEEL
-628 AQVETLLSDSDIYQ
+628 AKIEALLSDSELYQ
-642 AERKKELTTQLKL
+642 ADRKAELTDLLKK
-655 QANLTGNIEES
+655 QASLKGDIEEN
-666 EMLWLEIAEQIEDIM
+666 EMDWLELAEQIEEIM
-681 SSN
+681 TDVD